1 MNLQDFSPAITV
13 SKLETLFK
21 KQFSENIKFSALS
34 LKESKTALVKTQ
46 RLINEFKRSGVDA
59 QKAETNPKYLKLK
72 MIEEAVQ
79 LRISN
84 IRSNLKDYKSGSQ
97 TMTPKYVKALSA
109 VASGTRLKESTIQS
123 LGVTEGLAKVL
134 ESRTSS
140 IALIRKIV
148 ESKQS
153 KQALNEGEI
162 DSAQTTLAAQDIADQ
177 IQTMIEKFAD
187 IRYKELPALQ
197 DSIRNSQGVEE
208 ASAFNDTVLTSLE
221 QLTGSLETAKVEIN
235 NAVAT
240 LTGSELAPMD
250 GDLDLDDMEGGMGD
264 EMGMDDMG
272 MDDDLGG
279 EFDMDFE
286 EEPQEEFTDLGRAR
300 R

>member
-21 KQFSENIKFSALS
+21 KQFSESIKFSALS

-46 RLINEFKRSGVDA
+46 RLINEFKRSGVNA
-59 QKAETNPKYLKLK
+59 QHAETNPKYLKLK
-72 MIEEAVQ
+72 MIEEAIVLQ
-79 LRISN
+79 ISH
-84 IRSNLKDYKSGSQ
+84 IRESLKDYKSGSK
-97 TMTPKYVKALSA
+97 TMTPKYVKALTA
-109 VASGTRLKESTIQS
+109 VASGTKLNEATIKSLK
-123 LGVTEGLAKVL
+123 VTAGLSKVL

-148 ESKQS
+148 ESKKSVQ
-153 KQALNEGEI
+153 LNEGEI

-187 IRYKELPALQ
+187 IRYKELPALN

-208 ASAFNDTVLTSLE
+208 ATAFNDTVLASLE
-221 QLTGSLETAKVEIN
+221 ELTGSLETAKVEIN

-240 LTGSELAPMD
+240 LTGAEIAPMG
-250 GDLDLDDMEGGMGD
+250 GDLDFDNMDGEIEGDFELGGDDAE
-264 EMGMDDMG
+264 
-272 MDDDLGG
+272 LGG

-286 EEPQEEFTDLGRAR
+286 TDDAPEEEFTDLGRDR